1 MELVFATNNQHKFK
15 EVGSILPK
23 FINLVSLKDIGC
35 TVDIPENKDTIEGN
49 AYEKSSYVYDNYG
62 LNCFSDDTG
71 LEIEGLNGRPGVYA
85 ARYAGIGCSFIDN
98 VNKVLNE
105 MVGVKN
111 RKAKFR
117 TVISLIIDGKEI
129 QFEGFV
135 DGNILHKSEGEGGFG
150 YDPIFQPIGFNK
162 SFSESNLKFIPSDA
176 RSFAAIAAH
185 SY

>member
-98 VNKVLNE
+98 VNKVLW
-105 MVGVKN
+105 G
-111 RKAKFR
+111 
-117 TVISLIIDGKEI
+117 IDA
-129 QFEGFV
+129 
-135 DGNILHKSEGEGGFG
+135 
-150 YDPIFQPIGFNK
+150 PP
-162 SFSESNLKFIPSDA
+162 PSRA
-176 RSFAAIAAH
+176 PHGQSVT
-185 SY
+185 Y